1 MIAKYTRGMLYWCQL
16 DRVTN
21 ITGEKTR
28 PCVIVSNNIFNLFS
42 GSVTVLP
49 ITSKSNKQKPQPTHV
64 DINVTSDR
72 DSVITC
78 ENMFTIPKYAVAQFI
93 GILDD
98 ETMAKV
104 DHCLKMALGFE
115 EMPNEF
121 VKYTQPETG
130 EVSDQSTDRVSEPKK
145 PTRKILSRVYINTP
159 ELKHQFI
166 NDYETLDEEDVRLK
180 YGIPTTT
187 ALRARYNYIKRTL
200 DK

>member
-49 ITSKSNKQKPQPTHV
+49 ITSKGNKQKPQPTHV

-98 ETMAKV
+98 DTMTKV

-130 EVSDQSTDRVSEPKK
+130 EAPDQSSDRVSDTT
-145 PTRKILSRVYINTP
+145 PTKKILNRVYIHTS
-159 ELKHQFI
+159 EQKQQFI
-166 NDYETLDEEDVRLK
+166 KDYETLDEEDVRVK

>member
-1 MIAKYTRGMLYWCQL
+1 MIAKYTRGMIYWCQL

-49 ITSKSNKQKPQPTHV
+49 ITSKDNKQKPQPTHV
-64 DINVTSDR
+64 DVNVSRDR

-98 ETMAKV
+98 ETMDKV
-104 DHCLKMALGFE
+104 DYCLKMALAFE
-115 EMPNEF
+115 EMPHEWI
-121 VKYTQPETG
+121 KYTQPTTG
-130 EVSDQSTDRVSEPKK
+130 EEPENTVSRESEI
-145 PTRKILSRVYINTP
+145 TRPPNRIYISTP
-159 ELKHQFI
+159 EQKVQFI
-166 NDYETLDEEDVRLK
+166 KDYEELSEEDVLKK
-180 YGIPTTT
+180 YGIPHVR
-187 ALRARYNYIKRTL
+187 ALRARYNYIKKNL

>member
-78 ENMFTIPKYAVAQFI
+78 ENIFTIPKYAVAQFI

-98 ETMAKV
+98 ETMSKV
-104 DHCLKMALGFE
+104 DHCLKMALAFE

-121 VKYTQPETG
+121 VKYTQPEVELETQTP
-130 EVSDQSTDRVSEPKK
+130 DPKPD
-145 PTRKILSRVYINTP
+145 PTPAKILNRVYIHTS
-159 ELKHQFI
+159 EQKHQFI
-166 NDYETLDEEDVRLK
+166 NDYESLNEEDVRLR
-180 YGIPTTT
+180 YGIPNLT

>member
-49 ITSKSNKQKPQPTHV
+49 ITSKGNKQKPQPTHV

-78 ENMFTIPKYAVAQFI
+78 ENIFTIPKYAVAQFI

-104 DHCLKMALGFE
+104 DHCLKMALSFE

-121 VKYTQPETG
+121 VKYTQPEVELEGQTTG
-130 EVSDQSTDRVSEPKK
+130 RESASKK
-145 PTRKILSRVYINTP
+145 PTKKILNRVYIHTS
-159 ELKHQFI
+159 EQKHQFI

>member
-21 ITGEKTR
+21 ISGEKTR

-121 VKYTQPETG
+121 VKYTQPEVELEGQT
-130 EVSDQSTDRVSEPKK
+130 TDRESAPKEPKK
-145 PTRKILSRVYINTP
+145 ILNRVYIHTS
-159 ELKHQFI
+159 EQKHQFI
-166 NDYETLDEEDVRLK
+166 NDYETLDEEDVREK
-180 YGIPTTT
+180 YGIPNLT

>member
-98 ETMAKV
+98 ETMSKV

-121 VKYTQPETG
+121 VKYTQPEV
-130 EVSDQSTDRVSEPKK
+130 EEAPDQASNRKSDTT
-145 PTRKILSRVYINTP
+145 PTKKILSRVYIHTT
-159 ELKHQFI
+159 EQKHQFI
-166 NDYETLDEEDVRLK
+166 SDYETLDEEDVRLK
-180 YGIPTTT
+180 YGIPNLT

>member
-98 ETMAKV
+98 ESMAKV

-121 VKYTQPETG
+121 VKYTQPEV
-130 EVSDQSTDRVSEPKK
+130 EEIHDQVPDPKPD
-145 PTRKILSRVYINTP
+145 PTPTKILNRVYIHTS
-159 ELKHQFI
+159 EQKHQFI
-166 NDYETLDEEDVRLK
+166 SDYESLNEEDVRLK
-180 YGIPTTT
+180 YGIPNLT